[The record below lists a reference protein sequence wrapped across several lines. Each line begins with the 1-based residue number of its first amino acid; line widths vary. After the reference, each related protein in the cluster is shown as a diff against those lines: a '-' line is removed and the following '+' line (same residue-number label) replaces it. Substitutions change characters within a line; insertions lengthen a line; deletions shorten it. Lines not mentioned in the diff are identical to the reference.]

1 MFKCCGLHL
10 QQGFIG
16 LCFAPRSKRESI
28 FLIYAAEP
36 PQVFTQQSSQ
46 SPATALLAFKCG
58 GGMFPSLYPDLEELE
73 TLSTVHVWFFLRF
86 DSVSTKKNLLTSQSF
101 EI

>member
-1 MFKCCGLHL
+1 
-10 QQGFIG
+10 
-16 LCFAPRSKRESI
+16 
-28 FLIYAAEP
+28 
-36 PQVFTQQSSQ
+36 
-46 SPATALLAFKCG
+46 
-58 GGMFPSLYPDLEELE
+58 MFPSLYPDLEELE